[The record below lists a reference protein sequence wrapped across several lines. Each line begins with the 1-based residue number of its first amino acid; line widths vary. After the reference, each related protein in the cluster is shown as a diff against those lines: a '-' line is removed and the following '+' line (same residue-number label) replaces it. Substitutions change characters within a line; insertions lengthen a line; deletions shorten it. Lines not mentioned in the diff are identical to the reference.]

1 VIKQGLFF
9 LSFVF
14 ILSFASTVSA
24 QAILK
29 IFDKEMPQFDALSEE
44 EFLAATNAESETPV
58 GARGLAFDVRIP
70 KDWMKAD
77 DVSLGSLIISDKILS
92 NLARYFGPVTTGT
105 RHQMLVQVVGVDHQ
119 MTAKQW
125 FVRYILENGYTVEGV
140 TVYDDR
146 RAEGLYIFVED
157 NISYVVRSVVQIN
170 GKNVVFVQH
179 FLPIEEWHDN
189 KVMQAQVLTSF
200 ALQRSSDEDIEEMK
214 GFTFLDIATFQYP
227 ESWRLK
233 ANNIRSVD
241 RMKAEILNLREKT
254 VGLDSVQSLSGRIGF
269 NLISIFATDGI
280 DEEIEK
286 FKLGLAEKD
295 LYVQEDMGDYTDF
308 VFNDPEFVAETY
320 VFKIVDKH
328 RGLQEYEYW
337 ITVMGHGDY
346 YYFVTMLTPAR
357 ENDFLKW
364 SRNTQ
369 AYKIVAKKFKP
380 LHKAQKS

>member
-1 VIKQGLFF
+1 MVKQGLFF

-14 ILSFASTVSA
+14 VLSFAGLAHS

-29 IFDKEMPQFDALSEE
+29 IFDVEMPEIELLPND
-44 EFLAATNAESETPV
+44 EFVAQTYRQTETPV
-58 GARGLAFDVRIP
+58 GAKELAFDLRIP
-70 KDWMKAD
+70 KDWTKAD
-77 DVSLGSLIISDKILS
+77 DVSLGSLVISDNIRS
-92 NLARYFGPVTTGT
+92 NLAKYFGPVTTGT
-105 RHQMLVQVVGVDHQ
+105 RHHMLVQVVGVNHQ

-140 TVYDDR
+140 TVHDER

-157 NISYVVRSVVQIN
+157 NISYVARSIVQLN
-170 GKNVVFVQH
+170 GKNVIFVQH

-189 KVMQAQVLTSF
+189 KVMQAQMLNSF
-200 ALQRSSDEDIEEMK
+200 KLKRASKTNIEEMK
-214 GFTFLDIATFQYP
+214 DYTFLDIAKFEYP

-241 RMKAEILNLREKT
+241 RMKAEILNLTEKK
-254 VGLDSVQSLSGRIGF
+254 VGEERVQSLSGRIGLH
-269 NLISIFATDGI
+269 LISIFATKGI
-280 DEEIEK
+280 DEEIEE
-286 FKLGLAEKD
+286 FQLGLSDKE
-295 LYVQEDMGDYTDF
+295 LYVQEDMGNYTDF
-308 VFNDPEFVAETY
+308 VFEDPEFIAESY
-320 VFKIVDKH
+320 VYRVVDKH
-328 RGLQEYEYW
+328 RGLQDYEYW

-369 AYKIVAKKFKP
+369 AYKVVAKSFKP
-380 LHKAQKS
+380 VDKAAE